1 LLVSE
6 TTDPCGTD
14 STVLHCT
21 ALYLKFIPRQNA
33 PPTPHPT
40 LLILAIRRIHPTF
53 GKRGSLRNPIRQE
66 YYCKVLNRACPDRS
80 SLDASITSSC
90 LHPLC
95 SSLTNHED
103 CDRQLWGSSI
113 EYTLSTISS
122 SAPAET
128 NSLHQLW
135 LCAALVPA
143 KILREAGRAPY
154 RHPQY

>member
-1 LLVSE
+1 MLVSE

-21 ALYLKFIPRQNA
+21 VLKIY
-33 PPTPHPT
+33 PPPKRATHSTSHTPHSGNPP
-40 LLILAIRRIHPTF
+40 HPSNF
-53 GKRGSLRNPIRQE
+53 WEEGSLRNPIRQE

-80 SLDASITSSC
+80 SLNASITSSC